1 LPREVSD
8 CLIFAIFKL
17 RSDRNGGIFAGVI
30 DCGNE
35 KPKSRRFMEMFRRF
49 SGDVQEIFRD
59 FQEIFRD
66 SGG

>member
-1 LPREVSD
+1 VSD

-35 KPKSRRFMEMFRRF
+35 KPKSRRFMEIFRRCSGDFQGF
-49 SGDVQEIFRD
+49 SGDFQGFRGLKR
-59 FQEIFRD
+59 EMR
-66 SGG
+66 